1 MKKIPIL
8 IYILVALGVA
18 NAQERRLFI
27 ETPVEHYTVD
37 LFDNVYAWSGAS
49 LVQYDRAGNPLR
61 HYSNPALGT
70 ITHVDASYPSKI
82 LVFYQEAACIVL
94 LDNQLSPIGNTLNLL
109 DHNLFTISLAAMAGT
124 SKIALYDNQNQTLL
138 LSDMQLNITGTTRCQ
153 FESDFHPTFLQST
166 REETLMLLDTAKGAY
181 SFDILGSFRQKIML
195 PHTTCAQLVGDGLVY
210 LQNGVLR
217 FYHLQQHTYHDSDWA
232 DASCRNFHVGNQC
245 LYFQDTTGH
254 IYQIPKSSKP

>member
-1 MKKIPIL
+1 MKKSFLL

-18 NAQERRLFI
+18 NAQERRLFNT
-27 ETPVEHYTVD
+27 TPVEHYTVD

-49 LVQYDRAGNPLR
+49 LVQYDRSGNILR
-61 HYSNPALGT
+61 HYSTPTLGT

-82 LVFYQEAACIVL
+82 LVFYQESACIVL

-138 LSDMQLNITGTTRCQ
+138 LTDLQLNISGTTHCQ
-153 FESDFHPTFLQST
+153 FENDFHPSFLQSS
-166 REETLMLLDTAKGAY
+166 REETIMLLDTTKGVY
-181 SFDILGSFRQKIML
+181 LFDILGSFKQKIML
-195 PHTTCAQLVGDGLVY
+195 PHTICAQLVGDELAY

-217 FYHLQQHTYHDSDWA
+217 FYHLQQHSYHDSDWI
-232 DASCRNFHVGNQC
+232 DASCRNFHLGSQC
-245 LYFQDTTGH
+245 LYFQDKDGLV
-254 IYQIPKSSKP
+254 YQIPKSLKP